1 MEAGPSYDEP
11 RRSEV
16 TSVGYWHNGH
26 MDSGWGFVMV
36 LVMVGIWALV
46 AIGIVWL
53 VRSVI
58 TPGAQPPAPTT
69 SPSPGSPTGGAEQI
83 LAERL
88 ARGEID
94 NAEYQTRLDA
104 LRSRS

>member
-1 MEAGPSYDEP
+1 M
-11 RRSEV
+11 
-16 TSVGYWHNGH
+16 GYWHNGH
-26 MDSGWGFVMV
+26 MDPGWGFLMV
-36 LVMVGIWALV
+36 LVMVGIWVLV

-58 TPGAQPPAPTT
+58 TPAKQPPAPTT
-69 SPSPGSPTGGAEQI
+69 SPGPVSPTGGAEQI

-94 NAEYQTRLDA
+94 SAEYQTRLDA
-104 LRSRS
+104 LRSRA